1 MVYVIYRNNKVVWFK
16 DKILNRF
23 VGLSVIVLYFFLN
36 VYRRD
41 DYVVDLVII

>member
-1 MVYVIYRNNKVVWFK
+1 MLYVINRNNMVVWFK

-23 VGLSVIVLYFFLN
+23 VGLSVIVLCFFLN